1 MHKCI
6 YCFFFRRDCSF
17 SPSEAVVTCILTTTY
32 EHRTTSFMPYA
43 CIWCYS
49 LYAIVNDRLS
59 ALELAITPGV
69 GHDGWA
75 NDVTLSNIHERSLF
89 TSRFQ
94 LFQDHRSNHGNTIRM
109 HLRPTPK
116 LGYLSYKTQYLYVNG
131 KHYSGTIQVSNRK
144 YKM

>member
-32 EHRTTSFMPYA
+32 EHRTTSFMPYGA
-43 CIWCYS
+43 TV
-49 LYAIVNDRLS
+49 YAIVNDRLS

-75 NDVTLSNIHERSLF
+75 NVVTLSNIHERSLF

-94 LFQDHRSNHGNTIRM
+94 LF
-109 HLRPTPK
+109 
-116 LGYLSYKTQYLYVNG
+116 
-131 KHYSGTIQVSNRK
+131 
-144 YKM
+144 